1 VCVCMCV
8 RVCVRA
14 CVCVSFIFLI
24 TPALQYYYPVIKLH
38 EGVLCVCVC
47 LQLSNVD
54 RLSQKLRAM
63 SYIANF
69 NDAFHNI
76 HPVTLALTVSTLLR
90 VAR

>member
-1 VCVCMCV
+1 M
-8 RVCVRA
+8 RVC
-14 CVCVSFIFLI
+14 
-24 TPALQYYYPVIKLH
+24 Y
-38 EGVLCVCVC
+38 VCVC

-69 NDAFHNI
+69 SDAFHNI